1 MNTPALGLQVEGLTI
16 RRQRATLI
24 DDLSVRIEPGSF
36 VGLIGPSGAGKSTL
50 LRTLGLRPP
59 SKRNRD
65 LGIISIFG
73 PENATRISGNNHQAL
88 LDVLSYVPQQDHF
101 PEGTQVGE
109 VLHDALT
116 FAKEEQKIEELLA
129 SVGLNQD
136 QKFIKQSV
144 SSISG
149 GEKRRLSLARAL
161 CSNPRILLLDEP
173 TSGLDIPVAFEIM
186 QLLRDLCDEK
196 GLTIVTTSH
205 QPTTLVICDR
215 VLVMTEEGKLGA
227 DHSDF
232 SLHLEN
238 TPESHLFDQKTSIRD
253 IEKLNYE
260 DSEDRTRDRWDPEHF
275 SVILRRSFRQIF
287 RDSSAVRITIAL
299 PVLLAALIVF
309 TQSLHGEMA
318 PQFINFFL
326 TIAALWIG
334 MSLTIREIVSSRILY
349 AIDELSGLGKYSFFL
364 AKTCYASI
372 AVTFS
377 TLLLCLSAWTFIAAF
392 NIEPNAVASS
402 QWFDARDFVSH
413 FIILTLVCFSGAMIG
428 LLLSTFARSER
439 GAIAMMPLVLLPHVL
454 FSKYATGYASKP
466 TSDTLSHPFHSL
478 ALEHVDYSSLTMI
491 ELGNFWLS
499 LFTATRHATSCFDEL
514 GSGTIRFS
522 QIFGIDFWV
531 LTCLI
536 LCQAVLA
543 LIIFCYSANSAI
555 RRIR

>member
-1 MNTPALGLQVEGLTI
+1 MNTQALGLQVEGLTI
-16 RRQRATLI
+16 RQLEATLI
-24 DDLSVRIEPGSF
+24 NDLSVRIEPGSF

-65 LGIISIFG
+65 LGIISIIG
-73 PENATRISGNNHQAL
+73 PENATRISGSNHQTL

-101 PEGTQVGE
+101 PEGTLVGE
-109 VLHDALT
+109 VLRDALT
-116 FAKEEQKIEELLA
+116 FAKEEQKIEDLLA
-129 SVGLNQD
+129 SVGLSQD
-136 QKFIKQSV
+136 QRFINQSV

-161 CSNPRILLLDEP
+161 CSDPRILLLDEP

-186 QLLRDLCDEK
+186 QLLRRLCAEQ

-205 QPTTLVICDR
+205 QPTTLGICDR
-215 VLVMTEEGKLGA
+215 VLVMSKKGSLGA
-227 DHSDF
+227 DHHDF
-232 SLHLEN
+232 STHLES
-238 TPESHLFDQKTSIRD
+238 TPESQLFDQETSIRN
-253 IEKLNYE
+253 IEKLSYE
-260 DSEDRTRDRWDPEHF
+260 DSGDCTRDRWDSGHF
-275 SVILRRSFRQIF
+275 GVILRRSLRQIL
-287 RDSSAVRITIAL
+287 RDSSAIRITIAL

-309 TQSLHGEMA
+309 TQSLHGKVA

-326 TIAALWIG
+326 TIAALWMG
-334 MSLTIREIVSSRILY
+334 MSLTVREVVSTRILY
-349 AIDELSGLGKYSFFL
+349 GIDELSGLGKYSFFL

-377 TLLLCLSAWTFIAAF
+377 TLLLCISTWIFVAAF
-392 NIEPNAVASS
+392 DVEPDAVASS

-413 FIILTLVCFSGAMIG
+413 FIILTLVCYSGAMIG

-439 GAIAMMPLVLLPHVL
+439 GAIAMMPLILLPHVL

-478 ALEHVDYSSLTMI
+478 ALEHVDYSSLTTV
-491 ELGNFWLS
+491 ELGNFLMS

-514 GSGTIRFS
+514 GSGIIRFP

-531 LTCLI
+531 LTCLV